1 MGHIKPNYS
10 LGFKLQIRS
19 ISSVRILNNFE
30 AIRETLIQVEFA
42 LSEKTKLTILKD
54 RETEEPI
61 VTSSFVTHM
70 KDHEI
75 ECVLLDDIMERPT
88 KVSTVENQLFFE
100 NLPVYREF
108 LKYALIGYLQCW

>member
-1 MGHIKPNYS
+1 MALALIRPFYPYAFSDLDKSGDDGTK
-10 LGFKLQIRS
+10 GEQINLERRDCWN
-19 ISSVRILNNFE
+19 VRWAE
-30 AIRETLIQVEFA
+30 DDPVEFA

-88 KVSTVENQLFFE
+88 KVKSRLS
-100 NLPVYREF
+100 
-108 LKYALIGYLQCW
+108 KK

>member
-1 MGHIKPNYS
+1 M
-10 LGFKLQIRS
+10 
-19 ISSVRILNNFE
+19 
-30 AIRETLIQVEFA
+30 
-42 LSEKTKLTILKD
+42 TILKD

-100 NLPVYREF
+100 YLPVYREF